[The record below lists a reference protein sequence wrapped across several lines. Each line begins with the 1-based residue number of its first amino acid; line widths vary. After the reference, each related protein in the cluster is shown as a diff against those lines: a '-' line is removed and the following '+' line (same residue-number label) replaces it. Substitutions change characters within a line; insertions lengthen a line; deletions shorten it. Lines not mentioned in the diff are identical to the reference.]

1 MKRVPPQGTATRAR
15 IPPQRTDGGKTPKN
29 APRPRERDD
38 ATDAKSTP
46 KISAIREFCTQRGAA
61 ERLLDAAV
69 SSQMTTASSEE
80 GLAQNPA
87 SRGRKHKPP

>member
-1 MKRVPPQGTATRAR
+1 MKRVPHQGTATPAR
-15 IPPQRTDGGKTPKN
+15 ILPQRTDGGKTPNN
-29 APRPRERDD
+29 ALRPRERGG
-38 ATDAKSTP
+38 ATDAESTP
-46 KISAIREFCTQRGAA
+46 KISAIGEFCAQRGAA
-61 ERLLDAAV
+61 ERLRDAAV

>member
-1 MKRVPPQGTATRAR
+1 MKRVPHQGTATPAR
-15 IPPQRTDGGKTPKN
+15 IIPQRTDGGKTPNN
-29 APRPRERDD
+29 ALRLRERSS
-38 ATDAKSTP
+38 ATDAESTP
-46 KISAIREFCTQRGAA
+46 EISAIREFCTQRGAA
-61 ERLLDAAV
+61 ERLRDAAV

>member
-1 MKRVPPQGTATRAR
+1 MKRVPHQGTATPAR
-15 IPPQRTDGGKTPKN
+15 ILPQRTDGGKTRNN
-29 APRPRERDD
+29 ALRPRERGGAID
-38 ATDAKSTP
+38 AESAP

-69 SSQMTTASSEE
+69 SSQMTTATSEE

-87 SRGRKHKPP
+87 PRGRKHKPP